1 MTVLLRIWSHGLV
14 AAAIALTA
22 FAASAADVVV
32 STRVCEPVPKGADVQ
47 LSPADD
53 ADLYQSV
60 DRPLREALAKAGH
73 AISKAGP
80 VDLYYTITE
89 APVAIR
95 RSGPSLGTLEVDT
108 TRRGQRA
115 LLLLNVWSTRKDS
128 ILGGRKSKSGSQYS
142 TYLFMSFE
150 VNDKKSGKCL
160 WRGEGG
166 TELVGDRKVLISLIT
181 ETVLDHLGQAVDGK
195 SVVVD

>member
-1 MTVLLRIWSHGLV
+1 MTGAWRIGC
-14 AAAIALTA
+14 AALTAVALTVGA

-32 STRVCEPVPKGADVQ
+32 STRVCEPIPQGASVR

-53 ADLYQSV
+53 ADLYRSV
-60 DRPLREALAKAGH
+60 ERPLRDALAKAGH
-73 AISKAGP
+73 AVSEAGP

-108 TRRGQRA
+108 TRSGQRA

-128 ILGGRKSKSGSQYS
+128 ILGGRKSKSGSQFS

-150 VNDKKSGKCL
+150 VNDKQSGRCI

-166 TELVGDRKVLISLIT
+166 TELTGDPKAL
-181 ETVLDHLGQAVDGK
+181 TVRVTGAVMDHLGQAVDNK
-195 SVVVD
+195 TVFVD

>member
-1 MTVLLRIWSHGLV
+1 MTAILRIWSSGLV
-14 AAAIALTA
+14 AAAMVFTA
-22 FAASAADVVV
+22 FSASAADVVV
-32 STRVCEPVPKGADVQ
+32 STRVCEAIPTGAAVR

-53 ADLYQSV
+53 ADLYLSV

-73 AISKAGP
+73 AVSEAGP
-80 VDLYYTITE
+80 IDLYYTITE

-108 TRRGQRA
+108 TRSGQRA

-128 ILGGRKSKSGSQYS
+128 ILGGRKSKSGSQFS

-150 VNDKKSGKCL
+150 VNDKESGRCL

-166 TELVGDRKVLISLIT
+166 TELAGDPKVLTALIT
-181 ETVLDHLGQAVDGK
+181 ETVMDHLGQAVDKK

>member
-1 MTVLLRIWSHGLV
+1 MTAILRIGW
-14 AAAIALTA
+14 AAVVGAAMVFTA
-22 FAASAADVVV
+22 SAVSAADVVV
-32 STRVCEPVPKGADVQ
+32 STQVCEAIPKSADVR

-60 DRPLREALAKAGH
+60 DRPLRAALAKAGH
-73 AISKAGP
+73 AVSEAGP
-80 VDLYYTITE
+80 IDLYYTITE

-108 TRRGQRA
+108 TRSGQRA

-128 ILGGRKSKSGSQYS
+128 ILGGRKNKSGSQFS

-150 VNDKKSGKCL
+150 VNDKDSGRCL

-166 TELVGDRKVLISLIT
+166 TELAGDPKALTALIT
-181 ETVLDHLGQAVDGK
+181 ETVMDHLGQAVDKK